1 MLHPM
6 SDGQPDFEPLDVSAL
21 RAALVRPNGG
31 YTAVD
36 VVDRTG
42 STNVDL
48 TAAAQAGAAD
58 RTVLIAEQQTAGQGR
73 RSRGWVS
80 PPGAGLYL
88 SVLLRPAGLPLSRL
102 PWLTL
107 LAGVALARTAESVG
121 VDAVLKWPN
130 DLLLGQR
137 RRKAAGV
144 LAEIST
150 TDLTAVVLGIGLN
163 VRPLPPDV
171 PLGAGGLAA
180 TSLAD
185 EGATDTN
192 RTALAIRLLSEL
204 AGQEAAWR
212 SDGGDPTPSGLRE
225 EYQRRCGTVGQRVR
239 VELPG
244 SAEVVGLA
252 TGLGD
257 DGTLLVRADN
267 GVEHVLSAGDV
278 VHVRAGNAG

>member
-1 MLHPM
+1 MLHSM

-31 YTAVD
+31 YAALD
-36 VVDRTG
+36 VVDHTG

-58 RTVLIAEQQTAGQGR
+58 RTVLIAERQTAGQGR

-88 SVLLRPAGLPLSRL
+88 SVLLRPTGLPPSRL

-121 VDAVLKWPN
+121 VEAVLKWPN

-150 TDLTAVVLGIGLN
+150 TDRTAVVLGIGLN
-163 VRPLPPDV
+163 VRPLPAEV
-171 PLGAGGLAA
+171 PLAAGGLAA

-204 AGQEAAWR
+204 AGPEAAWR
-212 SDGGDPTPSGLRE
+212 SDGGDPTPSGLRA
-225 EYQRRCGTVGQRVR
+225 EYLRRCATVGQRVR

-244 SAEVVGLA
+244 PAEVVGLA

-267 GVEHVLSAGDV
+267 GVERVLSAGDV